1 MILMVIFLI
10 LSVMIV
16 IATAIYLKRKNK
28 QTTVKNVSVSKEN
41 KKKKSKQLKD
51 LFDIKVKD
59 SIICS
64 NNRYSCILRIGSIDY
79 HMLSENEQEAIENIL
94 MQTSVS
100 FDGYIQFFSTTEN
113 IDTSEIIDKI
123 QKTRPLNYQI
133 KIYKDNLISY
143 LSNLMNSR
151 NISILKNYI
160 VISYTGL
167 YKDAIQELDRRILN
181 LKSNLLKVKVQ
192 CDLLTDNDIY
202 NLLYR
207 ELNKNSNI
215 SKINFNEKGD
225 DLIVKK
231 KEKSKRRN

>member
-1 MILMVIFLI
+1 MILMIIFLI
-10 LSVMIV
+10 LSVIIV

-28 QTTVKNVSVSKEN
+28 QTTIKNVSATRVN

-79 HMLSENEQEAIENIL
+79 HMLSESEQETIENIL

-123 QKTRPLNYQI
+123 QKTKPLNYQI

-143 LSNLMNSR
+143 LS
-151 NISILKNYI
+151 ILKNYI
-160 VISYTGL
+160 VISYIGL
-167 YKDAIQELDRRILN
+167 YKDAMQELDRRILN

-215 SKINFNEKGD
+215 NKINFNEKGD